1 MYPCWFRLTNRTNLR
16 QSAADRRMATEMNR
30 KNLSF
35 AGFCWSH
42 PSESNRR
49 PADYESAA
57 LPTELGWRGD
67 ALAGINE
74 GQGKVNRVASALSC
88 GARQRLARCPGGCM
102 LAMAATGVGAFADSY
117 SPLRASLC

>member
-1 MYPCWFRLTNRTNLR
+1 MKNPLIA
-16 QSAADRRMATEMNR
+16 QGVSA
-30 KNLSF
+30 
-35 AGFCWSH
+35 SH

-74 GQGKVNRVASALSC
+74 GQDKVNRVASALSC

-102 LAMAATGVGAFADSY
+102 LAMAATGAGVVRKPESVWRDRDGCPVELNHQLANGQAQRCFK
-117 SPLRASLC
+117 C